1 MSLGSR
7 GQTVLGVLL
16 RVAASDVFVPWAVN
30 LLNGHTILIKV
41 IEKVGECIFYS
52 KNAGA
57 FRVTPPANFPKS
69 LLGHLTKSRSFYR
82 PQHRDILLDVLK
94 PGDSLFQCIQIC
106 LLYTQT
112 SIGKRA
118 VDILLKYFLV

>member
-1 MSLGSR
+1 MQIQMSLGSR

-52 KNAGA
+52 KNGA
-57 FRVTPPANFPKS
+57 FGVTPW
-69 LLGHLTKSRSFYR
+69 
-82 PQHRDILLDVLK
+82 Q
-94 PGDSLFQCIQIC
+94 C
-106 LLYTQT
+106 LL
-112 SIGKRA
+112 
-118 VDILLKYFLV
+118 L

>member
-16 RVAASDVFVPWAVN
+16 GVAASDVFVPWVVN
-30 LLNGHTILIKV
+30 LLNGHKMLIKV

-57 FRVTPPANFPKS
+57 FGVTPPANFPKKFA
-69 LLGHLTKSRSFYR
+69 GTFD
-82 PQHRDILLDVLK
+82 QILE
-94 PGDSLFQCIQIC
+94 
-106 LLYTQT
+106 
-112 SIGKRA
+112 
-118 VDILLKYFLV
+118 FLPSAT